1 MIVYIVRHA
10 WAGQSGDPAYSNDDE
25 RPLTEKGRKRFQ
37 KLVKKLAKRGFDPA
51 VVATSPLVRAE
62 QTAAV
67 ISEVCPAHP
76 SLNVLPALSPG
87 SQLQSLLDW
96 TNSQSAKDVAW
107 VGHAPDVEML
117 TGALIGDSACQI
129 CFDKGAVAAVQFAGE
144 VSAGAGELLWFANAE
159 LMRC

>member
-10 WAGQSGDPAYSNDDE
+10 WAGQGGDPAYPNDDD

-37 KLVKKLAKRGFDPA
+37 KLVKKLAKRGFNPLA
-51 VVATSPLVRAE
+51 VATSPLVRAE

-67 ISEVCPAHP
+67 IEEICPAHP
-76 SLNVLPALSPG
+76 PLIVIPALAPG
-87 SQLQSLLDW
+87 SHLQSLLDW
-96 TNSQSAKDVAW
+96 TSSQSPNDVAW

-129 CFDKGAVAAVQFAGE
+129 RFDKGAVAAVQFSGE
-144 VSAGAGELLWFANAE
+144 VGAGAGELLWLANAE